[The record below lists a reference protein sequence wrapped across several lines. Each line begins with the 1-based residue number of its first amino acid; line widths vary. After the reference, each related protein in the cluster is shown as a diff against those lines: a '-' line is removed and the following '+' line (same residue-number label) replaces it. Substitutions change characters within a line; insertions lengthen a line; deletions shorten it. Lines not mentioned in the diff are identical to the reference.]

1 MSLQNSAQSQPDPF
15 AWLSMLPS
23 QQNPMA
29 FLERVTEALQASHL
43 VQQAQAQ
50 AFQQTQVRAAQ
61 STPKAQPS
69 LSELLSKV
77 EAAIESQPDFEL
89 KTLVSEAE
97 PEVVKN
103 AIQTLE
109 EALEEGRANY
119 PMQFLKHA
127 IKGKWKP
134 NVWKKTF

>member
-1 MSLQNSAQSQPDPF
+1 MSFQDSVQSQPDPF
-15 AWLSMLPS
+15 AWLSLLPS
-23 QQNPMA
+23 QQDPMA
-29 FLERVTEALQASHL
+29 FLERVTEALQVSYS
-43 VQQAQAQ
+43 VQQVQAQ
-50 AFQQTQVRAAQ
+50 AFQQMQVSAVQ

-89 KTLVSEAE
+89 KTLISEVE
-97 PEVVKN
+97 PEVVKK
-103 AIQTLE
+103 AIQALE

-127 IKGKWKP
+127 IRGKWKP
-134 NVWKKTF
+134 KS

>member
-1 MSLQNSAQSQPDPF
+1 MSFQDSVQSQPDPF
-15 AWLSMLPS
+15 AWLSLLPS
-23 QQNPMA
+23 QQDPMA
-29 FLERVTEALQASHL
+29 FLERVTEALQASHS

-50 AFQQTQVRAAQ
+50 AFQQTQVSAVQ
-61 STPKAQPS
+61 STPKVQPS

-89 KTLVSEAE
+89 KTLISEVE
-97 PEVVKN
+97 PEVVKK
-103 AIQTLE
+103 AIQALE

-127 IKGKWKP
+127 IRGKWKP
-134 NVWKKTF
+134 KS

>member
-1 MSLQNSAQSQPDPF
+1 MSFQDSVQSQPDPF
-15 AWLSMLPS
+15 AWLSLLPS
-23 QQNPMA
+23 QQDPMA

-43 VQQAQAQ
+43 VQQAQTQ
-50 AFQQTQVRAAQ
+50 TFQQTPVRAAQ
-61 STPKAQPS
+61 SKPKAQPS

-97 PEVVKN
+97 PEVVKK
-103 AIQTLE
+103 AIQALE
-109 EALEEGRANY
+109 EALEEGQANY

-134 NVWKKTF
+134 KS

>member
-1 MSLQNSAQSQPDPF
+1 MSFQDSVQSQPDPF
-15 AWLSMLPS
+15 AWLSLLPS
-23 QQNPMA
+23 QQDPMA
-29 FLERVTEALQASHL
+29 FLERVTEALQASHS

-50 AFQQTQVRAAQ
+50 AFQQTQVSAVQ
-61 STPKAQPS
+61 STPKVQPS

-97 PEVVKN
+97 PEVVKK
-103 AIQTLE
+103 AIQALE

-134 NVWKKTF
+134 KI